1 MGSPYPLCSF
11 TGVVTTM
18 NDSEAKA
25 KERKI
30 DVYRLLE
37 IIGVRYRA
45 LLYFRYCFSVVC
57 DRFEFLLAYL
67 VSEETNTT
75 PRVSR
80 NCRGVQTSANTPR
93 RVKDV
98 IASSTRYESSDR
110 TNRRDFAFIARAT
123 KRFCVVA
130 FITRR
135 VPFSDIKLKRTSG
148 FSAWMQR

>member
-1 MGSPYPLCSF
+1 MGSSYPLCSF

-30 DVYRLLE
+30 DVYRSLE

-57 DRFEFLLAYL
+57 DRFEFLFAYL

-80 NCRGVQTSANTPR
+80 NCRGVRTFADRRCKYPKEDQRCHRVINTLRIVGSDEPKR
-93 RVKDV
+93 LCFYRACDKK
-98 IASSTRYESSDR
+98 ILRSCFYNATRSVLRY
-110 TNRRDFAFIARAT
+110 
-123 KRFCVVA
+123 
-130 FITRR
+130 
-135 VPFSDIKLKRTSG
+135 
-148 FSAWMQR
+148 